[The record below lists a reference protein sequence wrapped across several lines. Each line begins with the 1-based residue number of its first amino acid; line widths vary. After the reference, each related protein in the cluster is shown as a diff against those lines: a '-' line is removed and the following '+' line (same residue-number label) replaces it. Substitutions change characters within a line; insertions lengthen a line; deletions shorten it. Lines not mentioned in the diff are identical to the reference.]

1 MTAVETHFYPLTVAS
16 IAPET
21 ADAVKIGFN
30 IPPEVRNKFSHK
42 PGQYLT
48 IKSDSGPDPIRRSYS
63 ICSGIN
69 DAELQIAIKRIEGG
83 QFSNFANDAIKVGDT
98 IHAMPPEGNFS
109 AVLHKDHEK
118 KYLFKNLLGVF
129 VNIFLN
135 YFLIKSYGALGA
147 AYATLI
153 TLFIVNYVYDLLDKD
168 LRRFYYLK
176 LICFLPYKK

>member
-1 MTAVETHFYPLTVAS
+1 LEGLFRGVIWFAIVVAISLSFFSNEIINILYGQEYIESVKILRVLSFSIIFAS
-16 IAPET
+16 ISAVF
-21 ADAVKIGFN
+21 VKIL
-30 IPPEVRNKFSHK
+30 
-42 PGQYLT
+42 Y
-48 IKSDSGPDPIRRSYS
+48 
-63 ICSGIN
+63 
-69 DAELQIAIKRIEGG
+69 AE
-83 QFSNFANDAIKVGDT
+83 NY
-98 IHAMPPEGNFS
+98 
-109 AVLHKDHEK
+109 EK